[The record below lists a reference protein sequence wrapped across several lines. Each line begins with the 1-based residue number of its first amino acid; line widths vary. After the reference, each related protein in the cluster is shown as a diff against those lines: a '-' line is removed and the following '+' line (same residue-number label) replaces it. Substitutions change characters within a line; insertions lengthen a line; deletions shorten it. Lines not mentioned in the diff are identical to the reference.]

1 MSWLFNSHTDFTD
14 LADFFMSR
22 RNCRNCR
29 NYLKRC
35 LWCCANRS
43 MPGFDAEST
52 WFSLY
57 ASIQIKPR
65 PSNISDV
72 TIT

>member
-1 MSWLFNSHTDFTD
+1 MSWLFNSHTDSTD
-14 LADFFMSR
+14 PTDFFMSR
-22 RNCRNCR
+22 RNRGNSR

-43 MPGFDAEST
+43 SSGFDAEST

-65 PSNISDV
+65 TSNISDV